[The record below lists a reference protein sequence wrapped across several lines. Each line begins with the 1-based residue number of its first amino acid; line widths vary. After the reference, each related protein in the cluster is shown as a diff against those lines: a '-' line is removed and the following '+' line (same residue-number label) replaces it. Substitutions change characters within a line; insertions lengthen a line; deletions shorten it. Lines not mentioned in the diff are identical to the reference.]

1 MYFMKKTFL
10 VLLVVVSVLAVS
22 TVIATL
28 RVQGQKAS
36 LSKKEVATPVQDGV
50 ISEKQK
56 QHRQL
61 YKEYKGVGK
70 LQELSNREAKNG
82 DDGLTVALISG
93 PPELSPQGQSA
104 APVKV
109 LDKLAA
115 EADAVVVGVVTG
127 KASQLT
133 ENGSFIFTDYDMTV
147 EEVLKDNRAAHVEPQ
162 TSLSVTRPGGKVAL
176 NGREVTA
183 IDRSFKR
190 LAIGGRYLL
199 FLRYIPATGAY
210 QPLNDKGSFEI
221 DDNKVAALAEMPDA
235 AFRDEQDASAFINEI
250 RMAIS
255 AGERGNT
262 KGNK

>member
-1 MYFMKKTFL
+1 MKKTFL

-36 LSKKEVATPVQDGV
+36 LSKKEAATPVQDGV
-50 ISEKQK
+50 VSEKQK

-61 YKEYKGVGK
+61 YKEYKGIGK

-82 DDGLTVALISG
+82 NDELTVALISG

-104 APVKV
+104 VPVKV
-109 LDKLAA
+109 LEKLAA

-147 EEVLKDNRAAHVEPQ
+147 EEVLKDNRAEHVEPQ
-162 TSLSVTRPGGKVAL
+162 TSLTVTRPGGKVAL
-176 NGREVTA
+176 NGRAVTA

-199 FLRYIPATGAY
+199 FLRYIPTTGAY
-210 QPLNDKGSFEI
+210 QAVNDKGGFEI
-221 DDNKVAALAEMPDA
+221 DNNKVAALTEMPGA
-235 AFRDEQDASAFINEI
+235 VFSHEQDASSFINEI

-255 AGERGNT
+255 ASERGST